1 MGVLTYQPL
10 VAMVSAFLLAV
21 ILVPMLSAPAKR
33 MGLVDEPGGR
43 KRHLGAIPLTG
54 GLAIFSS
61 FAFGLFLID
70 VNLQPYASLIVG
82 MAMMLATGIIDD
94 LIEIS
99 AGAKLLAQ
107 IAAAILMVSWGEV
120 QIHDLGNLVGV
131 KPIEL
136 GEWSVPF
143 TVLCV
148 LVLINAINMA
158 DGTDGLAGGMSM
170 VALICLFSVGL
181 IGEAGRPVMAVMG
194 VLIAG
199 VVAFLLYNLRF
210 PGRRQ
215 ARIFLGDSGSL
226 MLGFALAWLAV
237 YLSQSPE
244 QVNVYPVSIA
254 WILLLPVLDVLTL
267 YVRRIMRGR
276 SPFSAD
282 RDHLHHVLLRSGFSA
297 SNTVLILLLVMAAF
311 GAIGIYGWEHGWA
324 EWVLFLA
331 LFPVFMIQYL
341 FSIRAWRMIRILRRI
356 HKAGQ

>member
-1 MGVLTYQPL
+1 LG
-10 VAMVSAFLLAV
+10 
-21 ILVPMLSAPAKR
+21 
-33 MGLVDEPGGR
+33 MGL
-43 KRHLGAIPLTG
+43 
-54 GLAIFSS
+54 
-61 FAFGLFLID
+61 
-70 VNLQPYASLIVG
+70 
-82 MAMMLATGIIDD
+82 MLATGIIDD

-170 VALICLFSVGL
+170 VALVCLFVAGL
-181 IGEAGRPVMAVMG
+181 YGEAGRPVMAVMG
-194 VLIAG
+194 VLIAC

-215 ARIFLGDSGSL
+215 ARVFLGDSGSL

-237 YLSQSPE
+237 YLSQGPE
-244 QVNVYPVSIA
+244 QIDIYPVSIA

-276 SPFSAD
+276 SPFTAD
-282 RDHLHHVLLRSGFSA
+282 REHLHHVLLRSGFSA
-297 SNTVLILLLVMAAF
+297 GHTVLILLLVMAAF
-311 GAIGIYGWEHGWA
+311 GAIGVYGWRHGWA
-324 EWVLFLA
+324 EWALFVA